1 MRPRSLLPVFMALIL
16 GVALSGC
23 STARKPEPTDDSG
36 RDAALREAQEKYWQ
50 DFVAHEKAAEEE
62 AEKQGATMDV
72 AKELLAWASFYKDT
86 LYTTVDF
93 SKLKIPERPRGS
105 KTLVVVA
112 KGVTAD
118 FLIAKFRARSGV
130 WCYPEKFNLLESVR
144 NTDET
149 YAVWLKFPRI
159 ANAFYVWSDRRGVV
173 TNEGEATLTELL
185 LHTLKLFRGGEM
197 LFPTEAVVCRGSR
210 SLMGDVP
217 CVRWQEGW
225 NYEFQVFMYGSMH
238 P

>member
-1 MRPRSLLPVFMALIL
+1 MKLRSLLPVFLALFF
-16 GVALSGC
+16 GAALFGC
-23 STARKPEPTDDSG
+23 STARKSVDSD
-36 RDAALREAQEKYWQ
+36 DAAESARREAREKRWQ
-50 DFVAHEKAAEEE
+50 DFVAREKAAEEE
-62 AEKQGATMDV
+62 AEKQGAAMDV

-144 NTDET
+144 STDET

-159 ANAFYVWSDRRGVV
+159 SNSLVVYLDRRGAV
-173 TNEGEATLTELL
+173 TNEGGATLAELL
-185 LHTLKLFRGGEM
+185 LHTLKLFHDGHM
-197 LFPTEAVVCRGSR
+197 LFPTEVILCEGSR

-217 CVRWQEGW
+217 CIRWQEGW
-225 NYEFQVFMYGSMH
+225 NYEFQIFMYGAMH